1 LATVYPKIEPHE
13 QGMLEVGDGN
23 GVYYEVCG
31 NDEGKPGVVLHGGP
45 GSGCS
50 PFMRRYFDP
59 ERYRIVLFD
68 QRQCG
73 RSIPHASE
81 PKVDLSSNT
90 TANLIGDIELLRKH
104 LGIERWLVFGGSW
117 GSVLGLA
124 YAEDNPDVVSEMVFT
139 AVASGRRSETDL
151 LTRGLGL
158 LFPDAW
164 SKFCAGAQLSDR
176 HEDLAT
182 AYHRLLEH
190 EDTAVREKAA
200 RDWCDWEIAIEP
212 TAPGPDPR
220 YNDARFRLAFAR
232 IVTHYWRH
240 GSWLE
245 DGVLL
250 SRASVLTGIPGVI
263 VQGALDLGNLLGT
276 PWELVHAWRGS
287 ELVLI
292 DEAGHATRDDRLVK
306 AIVAATDRFAE
317 TP

>member
-1 LATVYPKIEPHE
+1 
-13 QGMLEVGDGN
+13 MLEVGEGN
-23 GVYYEVCG
+23 RVYYEVCG
-31 NDEGKPGVVLHGGP
+31 NDEGKPAVVLHGGP

-59 ERYRIVLFD
+59 QRYRIVLFD

-73 RSIPHASE
+73 RSTPHASE
-81 PKVDLSSNT
+81 PNVDLSSNT
-90 TANLIGDIELLRKH
+90 TRHLIGDIEVLRRH

-124 YAEDNPDVVSEMVFT
+124 YAEDNAKVVSEMVLT

-164 SKFCAGAQLSDR
+164 SKFYESAQVGDR
-176 HEDLAT
+176 YGDLPA
-182 AYHRLLEH
+182 AYSRLLEA
-190 EDTAVREKAA
+190 EDPAVREKAA

-212 TAPGPDPR
+212 TAPAPDPR
-220 YNDARFRLAFAR
+220 YDDARFRLAFAR

-240 GSWLE
+240 SSWLE
-245 DGVLL
+245 EGILL
-250 SRASVLTGIPGVI
+250 SRAPALAGIPGVV

-276 PWELVHAWRGS
+276 PWELVHAWSGS
-287 ELVLI
+287 ELELI
-292 DEAGHATRDDRLVK
+292 EEAGHATRNERLMK

-317 TP
+317 NP